1 MQFMNS
7 EKVAEESSCWI
18 FDPTRVTNTNFIV
31 NLDKNLDA
39 YKDLTKKQFNSVLGE
54 KTQMYVL

>member
-18 FDPTRVTNTNFIV
+18 LDPTRVTNTNFIV

>member
-18 FDPTRVTNTNFIV
+18 LDPPRVTNTNFSV